1 MQTVRVLENT
11 LVGSQL
17 HHIVLDTAGTALDEA
32 FTVPGQY
39 VQLTVGEAQPAY
51 MAIAS
56 APGAG
61 HFEFLIQSTEGTAGD
76 LCAIQAGGAVLIS
89 LPMGKGF
96 NMQTIGANTPL
107 FFVTGTGISAIRSII
122 ESRDWQGTG
131 ARLYYGT
138 FTPADMV
145 GLNRI
150 GAPAV
155 SPDGKWL
162 VIINGAYGERIL
174 KILERHDITAEA
186 IRCPENESTD
196 KVAIESA
203 LTNGSLT
210 HVAIVHCETT
220 SGIMNPIAE
229 IGAVAKR
236 HGCIY
241 FIDSNFS

>member
-1 MQTVRVLENT
+1 MQTVVVLENT

-138 FTPADMV
+138 FTPADMAYQDRFAAWTDRGV
-145 GLNRI
+145 AVKALICEPEGQEWEGETGFVQDAYAKNPVADASKAALVLC
-150 GAPAV
+150 GA
-155 SPDGKWL
+155 
-162 VIINGAYGERIL
+162 
-174 KILERHDITAEA
+174 KIMCD
-186 IRCPENESTD
+186 
-196 KVAIESA
+196 
-203 LTNGSLT
+203 
-210 HVAIVHCETT
+210 
-220 SGIMNPIAE
+220 
-229 IGAVAKR
+229 
-236 HGCIY
+236 
-241 FIDSNFS
+241 